1 MDNPKIVGLVIGL
14 VIGVVLVGLGPLEA
28 FITVLFAL
36 LGWLIGKYVAGEIP
50 VLDVLLERFVVWRN
64 RER

>member
-28 FITVLFAL
+28 FITALLAL